1 MVEKYMKRF
10 STSYIREVQIET
22 IRYYYTSIRMPK
34 IPKTDNTNPSDD
46 VEQQEIS
53 FTASWNENWYKH
65 FGRPFDGFLEN

>member
-22 IRYYYTSIRMPK
+22 IRYHYTSIRMPK
-34 IPKTDNTNPSDD
+34 IPKIDNTNPGDD

-53 FTASWNENWYKH
+53 FTASWNENWYKI
-65 FGRPFDGFLEN
+65 LWKTV

>member
-1 MVEKYMKRF
+1 MWKDACTPDCNQGNANKNNEIH
-10 STSYIREVQIET
+10 S
-22 IRYYYTSIRMPK
+22 TSIRMPK
-34 IPKTDNTNPSDD
+34 IPKIDNTNPGDD